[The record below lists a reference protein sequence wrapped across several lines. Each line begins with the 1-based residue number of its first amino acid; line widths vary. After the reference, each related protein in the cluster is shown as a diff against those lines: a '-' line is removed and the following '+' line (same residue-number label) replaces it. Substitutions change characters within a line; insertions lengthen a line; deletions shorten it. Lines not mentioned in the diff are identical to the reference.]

1 MEKDKET
8 KKELE
13 EQVEELK
20 KSNKIMKG
28 LLIARSSLTT
38 RSSA

>member
-1 MEKDKET
+1 MEKEKDT

-20 KSNKIMKG
+20 KSNKVMKN
-28 LLIARSSLTT
+28 LLIVF
-38 RSSA
+38 